1 MINLELMEFIEREIL
16 PRYNNFD
23 RTHSLSHVKNVIG
36 SSLKMAKRLGANE
49 DMSYVIAAYHDLG
62 MEGPRAI
69 HHLTG
74 GKILISDRR
83 LKKWFSAVQLKIMRE
98 AVEDHRASASKTPRS
113 IYGKI
118 VAEADRE
125 LTPDTVITRTIAYGM
140 DHYPSLDKEE
150 HYKRFVT
157 HLTEKYSTNGYIR
170 LWIPGSE
177 NETHLKNLREII
189 ASPHLLRKH
198 FMRIWDKLNETENVP
213 R

>member
-23 RTHSLSHVKNVIG
+23 RAHSLSHVKNVIG

-83 LKKWFSAVQLKIMRE
+83 LKKWFSAVQLKIMR
-98 AVEDHRASASKTPRS
+98 
-113 IYGKI
+113 
-118 VAEADRE
+118 
-125 LTPDTVITRTIAYGM
+125 
-140 DHYPSLDKEE
+140 
-150 HYKRFVT
+150 
-157 HLTEKYSTNGYIR
+157 
-170 LWIPGSE
+170 
-177 NETHLKNLREII
+177 
-189 ASPHLLRKH
+189 
-198 FMRIWDKLNETENVP
+198 
-213 R
+213 